1 MREARRAWCCIKG
14 WIPGG
19 TYTLTRGVR
28 EAVMRFPVRMAG
40 SATFPTSQP
49 FPKSLLP
56 LMNQGIL
63 SKSCSAFFVTAA
75 LLLMTAAPHQA
86 HAQSVIPAA
95 PDKGKIVK
103 DVQVVLKGGVKLDE
117 NRVRS
122 QLSTRVGQPFTDEAV
137 ERDIRALY
145 STGAVENLDI
155 RAVDV
160 AGGVRVIVEITGRGG
175 IGDIAFLGN
184 TVFDSKDLLKKSEIN
199 IGDPVDD
206 AKLSAGQQ
214 KIVEAYEKKGYS
226 DVIVS
231 YETAPSVRQGFSSVV
246 FKIDEGA
253 RGIIHDIR
261 FEGNTA
267 ISARKLRARL
277 KSREHHFWNLWGKKG
292 KLNNQDLQEDIKI
305 IEQAFQD
312 EGHVYAKVTEVRR
325 EPVSAKEMDIV
336 YVISEGGR
344 YDVSGVTLSG
354 NTIFSQDELMKG
366 VRQEAGF
373 PYKGSFVNADEKMIQ
388 DYYGSRGYADARVET
403 SILES
408 APGKVAVAY
417 SIIEGAKS
425 HISKVNISGNSVTK
439 DEVIRRELPFAPGE
453 ELNTVKIE
461 AGKNRLQNLNYFSA
475 VDVRNTPSLN
485 EGYKDVDINVVEQST
500 GTVNFGAGL
509 SSIDSLTAFISV
521 TQTNFDISDWKDFR
535 GGGQRFNANIR
546 AGSLRR
552 DASVSWTEPWFLGRP
567 LALTVDLFYRN
578 LFFISNKFDQT
589 EAGASVSLRKQT
601 GEHSYI
607 DGGIT
612 LQQVTI
618 DNIDPAATA
627 LIRREAG
634 SYVQSKLNVS
644 WVHDTRDNIF
654 LPRSGHKFEAG
665 LMASAL
671 DVEAYGASL
680 SGQQFFNLVGDTI
693 LSFEGSFRVAENW
706 GGSRLPIF
714 ERLFLGGANN
724 MRGFDYREAGPKDAT
739 GEPLGGRS
747 AIYASAE
754 YTVPVNITG
763 ASADRAPRVAFFGDV
778 GTISGASGAFVGNG
792 DIYSD
797 VGIGLRIF
805 LPIGP
810 IRVDYAVPVD
820 KDQFSGSGRFQFN
833 MGYKF

>member
-1 MREARRAWCCIKG
+1 
-14 WIPGG
+14 
-19 TYTLTRGVR
+19 
-28 EAVMRFPVRMAG
+28 
-40 SATFPTSQP
+40 
-49 FPKSLLP
+49 
-56 LMNQGIL
+56 MNQGL
-63 SKSCSAFFVTAA
+63 LPKSCLVLFVTTFLS
-75 LLLMTAAPHQA
+75 LLIVVPYGAQ
-86 HAQSVIPAA
+86 AQSVIPTA
-95 PDKGKIVK
+95 PDMKKIVK
-103 DVQVVLKGGVKLDE
+103 DVQIILKGGVKLDE
-117 NRVRS
+117 NRIRS
-122 QLSTRVGQPFTDEAV
+122 QLSTRVGQVFTDEAV

-160 AGGVRVIVEITGRGG
+160 AGGVKVIVEVTGRGG

-184 TVFDSKDLLKKSEIN
+184 TVFDNKDLIKKSEIN

-206 AKLSAGQQ
+206 GKLTAGQQ

-231 YETAPSVRQGFSSVV
+231 YEIAQSAREGFSSVV
-246 FKIDEGA
+246 YKIDEGA

-261 FEGNTA
+261 FEGNSA
-267 ISARKLRARL
+267 ISARKLRSKL
-277 KSREHHFWNLWGKKG
+277 KSKEHHFWNLWGKKG
-292 KLNNQDLQEDIKI
+292 KLNNQDLQDDIKI

-312 EGHVYAKVTEVRR
+312 EGYVYAKVTEVRR
-325 EPVSAKEMDIV
+325 EPVSAKEMDVV
-336 YVISEGGR
+336 YVISEGAK

-366 VRQEAGF
+366 IRQEPGF
-373 PYKGSFVNADEKMIQ
+373 PYKGSFVKADEKMIQ

-408 APGKVAVAY
+408 APGQVAVAY
-417 SIIEGAKS
+417 SITEGNKS
-425 HISKVNISGNSVTK
+425 FINKVNISGNSITK

-453 ELNTVKIE
+453 ELNTVKVE

-546 AGSLRR
+546 AGALRR
-552 DASVSWTEPWFLGRP
+552 DASVSWTEPWFMGRP

-578 LFFISNKFDQT
+578 LFFISNRFDQT
-589 EAGASVSLRKQT
+589 EAGTSVSLRKQT

-612 LQQVTI
+612 LQQVEI
-618 DNIDPAATA
+618 SNIDAGATA
-627 LIRREAG
+627 LIRQEAG
-634 SYVQSKLNVS
+634 SYMQSKLNVS

-665 LMASAL
+665 VMASAL
-671 DVEAYGASL
+671 DVEAYGASF

-693 LSFEGSFRVAENW
+693 LSFEGSFRVADKW
-706 GGSRLPIF
+706 GGARLPIF

-724 MRGFDYREAGPKDAT
+724 MRGFDFREAGPKDNT
-739 GEPLGGRS
+739 GEPLGGTT
-747 AIYASAE
+747 AIFASAE
-754 YTVPVNITG
+754 YTVPVNIMG
-763 ASADRAPRVAFFGDV
+763 ASADKAPRVAFFGDV
-778 GTISGASGAFVGNG
+778 GTISGATGAFVGNG

-797 VGIGLRIF
+797 IGIGLRLF

-833 MGYKF
+833 MGYRF

>member
-1 MREARRAWCCIKG
+1 
-14 WIPGG
+14 
-19 TYTLTRGVR
+19 
-28 EAVMRFPVRMAG
+28 
-40 SATFPTSQP
+40 
-49 FPKSLLP
+49 
-56 LMNQGIL
+56 MNQGLL
-63 SKSCSAFFVTAA
+63 SKSCLVLFVTTFLS
-75 LLLMTAAPHQA
+75 LLIIVPHGAQ
-86 HAQSVIPAA
+86 AQSVIPTA
-95 PDKGKIVK
+95 PDMKKIVK
-103 DVQVVLKGGVKLDE
+103 DVQIILKGGVKLDE
-117 NRVRS
+117 NRIRS
-122 QLSTRVGQPFTDEAV
+122 QLSTRVGQVFTDEAV

-160 AGGVRVIVEITGRGG
+160 AGGVKVIVEITGRGG

-184 TVFDSKDLLKKSEIN
+184 TVFDNKDLIKKSEIN

-206 AKLSAGQQ
+206 GKLTAGQQ

-231 YETAPSVRQGFSSVV
+231 YEIAQSARDGFSSVV
-246 FKIDEGA
+246 YKIDEGA

-267 ISARKLRARL
+267 ISARKLRSKL
-277 KSREHHFWNLWGKKG
+277 KSKEHHFWNLWGKKG
-292 KLNNQDLQEDIKI
+292 KLNNQDLQDDIKI

-312 EGHVYAKVTEVRR
+312 EGYVYAKVTEVRR

-336 YVISEGGR
+336 YVISEGAK

-366 VRQEAGF
+366 IRQEPGF
-373 PYKGSFVNADEKMIQ
+373 PYKGSFVKADEKMIQ

-408 APGKVAVAY
+408 APGQVAVAY
-417 SIIEGAKS
+417 SITEGTKS
-425 HISKVNISGNSVTK
+425 FINKVNISGNSVTK

-453 ELNTVKIE
+453 ELNTVKVE

-546 AGSLRR
+546 AGALRR
-552 DASVSWTEPWFLGRP
+552 DASVSWTEPWFMGRP

-612 LQQVTI
+612 LQQVEI
-618 DNIDPAATA
+618 SNIDAGATA
-627 LIRREAG
+627 LIRQESG
-634 SYVQSKLNVS
+634 SYMQSKLNVS

-665 LMASAL
+665 VMASAL
-671 DVEAYGASL
+671 DVEAYGASF

-693 LSFEGSFRVAENW
+693 LSFEGSFRVADKW
-706 GGSRLPIF
+706 GGARLPIF

-724 MRGFDYREAGPKDAT
+724 MRGFDFREAGPKDT
-739 GEPLGGRS
+739 SGEPLGGTT
-747 AIYASAE
+747 AIFASAE
-754 YTVPVNITG
+754 YTVPVNIMG
-763 ASADRAPRVAFFGDV
+763 ASADKAPRVAFFGDV
-778 GTISGASGAFVGNG
+778 GTISGATGAFVGNG

-797 VGIGLRIF
+797 IGIGLRLF